1 MFRAYLLEW
10 YSSLKSGYLNAEPCY
25 IVNFYKSVS
34 KKATT
39 SMEEMNCKVYIYI
52 PLMNNTQ

>member
-10 YSSLKSGYLNAEPCY
+10 YSSLKSGYLNAEPCC

-34 KKATT
+34 KKAPTL
-39 SMEEMNCKVYIYI
+39 MEEMNCEVYI
-52 PLMNNTQ
+52 PLMRII